1 MNRTFRAALCG
12 FTLIELVVAIAVL
25 GILAV
30 VAAPAVGEYLATQR
44 LKGAAEELQTDLQF
58 ARMES
63 VQKNAPT
70 TVTLSSTGYTIAQG
84 AATIKAVTLGGG
96 STISGGAA
104 MVATFDQV
112 RAMADINIDPANV
125 IVANSGTSRTLRVSL
140 SPMGRVSICS
150 PSGAVR
156 GYDTCS

>member
-1 MNRTFRAALCG
+1 MSAGVRPSMRG

-63 VQKNAPT
+63 VQKNAVI
-70 TVTLSSTGYTIAQG
+70 TVTLASTGYTIAQG
-84 AATIKAVTLGGG
+84 ATTIKAVTFGGG
-96 STISGGAA
+96 SNVSAGANL
-104 MVATFDQV
+104 VAVFDPV
-112 RAMADINIDPANV
+112 RATATLTNGPDV
-125 IVANSGTSRTLRVSL
+125 TVANASTARTLRVSL
-140 SPMGRVSICS
+140 STMGRVSVCS
-150 PSGAVR
+150 PGGAVK